1 MNGKISFVEFL
12 TILSVWIVAA
22 AIIYFTQS
30 IMSAWLVDIIAIACA
45 YYLSKFII
53 LKKD

>member
-1 MNGKISFVEFL
+1 MNEKISFVEFL
-12 TILSVWIVAA
+12 TILSIWIASA

-30 IMSAWLVDIIAIACA
+30 IMSAWLVDIIVVACA